1 MRPIQ
6 IAEAFVAIRPKTD
19 QFKADTSRAVRETG
33 DQMER
38 DLAES
43 GQRAGS
49 KLGELIA
56 AGAAAA
62 FVATATK
69 SAADLEQAVGGT
81 AAIFGEQAAQLDR
94 FAESAAD
101 SVGLSEQAARELTSQ
116 LGGALQGY
124 GFTVDEAADKSIRL
138 TTLGADLAATF
149 GGTTREAVDALS
161 SALRGEFDP
170 LERYGVTL
178 NQTLIDQK
186 AVALG
191 LAEST
196 SNVDLQAR
204 AQAALALITERSS
217 QAQGQF
223 AREADTAS
231 GQAERAAAKLANAQA
246 DLGESFLPI
255 YSKLSQVVG
264 AAAGAFGALPEP
276 VQTGAIALTAMSI
289 AAGPTRSALEGIRG
303 IAAGL
308 SAAFDR
314 AAIGAYNLAGQ
325 GLGRLALQGAAGAAA
340 VTGLVVAIQEWQ
352 KAMEAAEQQATDL
365 GTRLAETQQTDSYE
379 AAVARLGRI
388 QGELGTIRRESEETA
403 TGVLDLD
410 YAAAVGKLEGQLGAS
425 AQAMQ
430 VNLAAARALADQQG
444 ISLDAAYR
452 QVTAQGAAKKSAEE
466 EADAQDELAEALK
479 RQNDQR
485 REAEKLAM
493 SKVEGVMGLPGAV
506 AAYEAAQTDVATAA
520 DKLSKARTPEEQ
532 AAAYR
537 ELEAALFKQAEAR
550 LKVAEQQAKV
560 RGEELSAADASRIY
574 GAELDALAAR
584 FPGMRRELDAY
595 LALLDR
601 ADDPRVADVQVKFRA
616 AIDDPEGLFAGLRTA
631 FGIEGGAV
639 TPEAY
644 AAIAG
649 AAGKVAAARGA
660 GRAYGGPVTAGVPYT
675 VGERTR
681 ETFVPTEDGVIVP
694 GPLGGGFSPTIN
706 IYGHDHSSAELAHR
720 VMSDLDLMLTGAQR

>member
-6 IAEAFVAIRPKTD
+6 IAEAFVAIRPDSKG
-19 QFKADTSRAVRETG
+19 FKADV
-33 DQMER
+33 ER
-38 DLAES
+38 DVETPLRNVKSMVAGLAV
-43 GQRAGS
+43 
-49 KLGELIA
+49 
-56 AGAAAA
+56 GAAALSFA
-62 FVATATK
+62 K
-69 SAADLEQAVGGT
+69 GGLDELKEQQAVASKLEAT
-81 AAIFGEQAAQLDR
+81 LKA
-94 FAESAAD
+94 
-101 SVGLSEQAARELTSQ
+101 T
-116 LGGALQGY
+116 GGAANVTKDELDDMASSLQDLTGK
-124 GFTVDEAADKSIRL
+124 DAEAI
-138 TTLGADLAATF
+138 
-149 GGTTREAVDALS
+149 
-161 SALRGEFDP
+161 
-170 LERYGVTL
+170 
-178 NQTLIDQK
+178 Q
-186 AVALG
+186 
-191 LAEST
+191 
-196 SNVDLQAR
+196 
-204 AQAALALITERSS
+204 
-217 QAQGQF
+217 
-223 AREADTAS
+223 S
-231 GQAERAAAKLANAQA
+231 GQALLLQFRNVRNEVGEGNDIFDRASKAALDLSVATGTDATSAFQTLGRALEDPVQGMRALRAANVILDESQKATLKSLVDSGDQLGAQRFILERLEAQVGGVAAAYGETLPGKLERSKNALEDVQA
-246 DLGESFLPI
+246 A
-255 YSKLSQVVG
+255 VVG
-264 AAAGAFGALPEP
+264 AAAPALESVAGVATTAADAFTSLPGP
-276 VQTGAIALTAMSI
+276 VQTGVLLFGALAVAAKPASTAL
-289 AAGPTRSALEGIRG
+289 AGVRTVLSGMGAL
-303 IAAGL
+303 
-308 SAAFDR
+308 FDR
-314 AAIGAYNLAGQ
+314 AAVGAYGFAGQ
-325 GLGRLALQGAAGAAA
+325 GLGRVALQGAAGAAA
-340 VTGLVVAIQEWQ
+340 ITGLVVAVQEWQ
-352 KAMEAAEQQATDL
+352 KAMAAAEQQAADL
-365 GTRLAETQQTDSYE
+365 GKTLNQRQQTDSYDD
-379 AAVARLGRI
+379 AVARLGRI

-410 YAAAVGKLEGQLGAS
+410 YAAAVGKLEDQLGSS
-425 AQAMQ
+425 AMAMQ

-452 QVTAQGAAKKSAEE
+452 QITAQGAAKKSAEE

-537 ELEAALFKQAEAR
+537 ELEAALFKQADAR

-595 LALLDR
+595 VALLDR

-631 FGIEGGAV
+631 FGIEGGPV

-649 AAGKVAAARGA
+649 AAGKVAAAQGA